1 MCLDS
6 KSTFLT
12 ITMPG
17 PSLSLAC
24 QFSRE
29 RSDTIVSKLRL
40 IVKEES
46 EEEIDLMAL
55 VEKAKRLIEEEEGLM
70 LEKETQRSDIK
81 DENVEVLV
89 AKLDHMRDA
98 TQYMKTLAKWCAEL
112 HLTMMV
118 VLAKD
123 MGVVVVVE
131 GEESDLGGLINRF

>member
-1 MCLDS
+1 M
-6 KSTFLT
+6 
-12 ITMPG
+12 
-17 PSLSLAC
+17 
-24 QFSRE
+24 
-29 RSDTIVSKLRL
+29 SKLRL
-40 IVKEES
+40 IVREEG

-55 VEKAKRLIEEEEGLM
+55 VEKSKRLIGEEEGLM

-98 TQYMKTLAKWCAEL
+98 TQYMKTLAKWCVEL
-112 HLTMMV
+112 HLTMVV

-131 GEESDLGGLINRF
+131 GEESALGALINRF